1 MHAWLVAFCGSLAAS
16 DASPWWYNTLM
27 FLKVLIGFSIII
39 FVHELGHFLAAKWVG
54 IRVDRFAV
62 GFGSRL
68 FGWRGGEGFTLGN
81 RPNYKAEELQEK
93 GYGETD
99 YCFKLLPIGG
109 YVKMLGQDDIVID
122 EKTGDVQMTEDPRAF
137 TNRPVSRRMI
147 VVSAGV
153 VFNLLFA
160 AVLLTGVF
168 LMGKK
173 MEAPV
178 IGDVLP
184 DGPASGKLLPG
195 DRLISVNGRTV
206 DSFRDIQV
214 ATIFADGPLHFR
226 VERDEKLLDEEIV
239 VEPQMDKRLMI
250 RTIGL
255 TPRFTTTLSQDGR
268 PVGDHPNVEKGDQVT
283 HVDGKPVE
291 SALDISEV
299 FANSQGRTLEVMVKR
314 WDSGDRD
321 TAPQVVRCAQ
331 RAYLLVAP
339 ADLPAERSGSYTDNC
354 HILGMQR
361 RITIGAVEPGEP
373 ADEAGFESGDVIAE
387 WGTVANP
394 LYEEII
400 DNITA
405 NPGKSIR
412 VLVER
417 DGSSKELF
425 VTPQREF
432 KLLGK
437 GKPKVGLEFNSRAEE
452 LHPVV
457 ANVVPGTPAAALNMP
472 RGSLI
477 LAIDDQPVATWFDVI
492 EILKVAAGR
501 TVTVR
506 YRTGDEE
513 AVGSLAVPG
522 SIVNELDLSPN
533 TQILAIDG
541 EKSVSIANSDGKTLD
556 LTLPNPWAVRKL
568 LEERV
573 GQTVTVRFIR
583 SFRAE
588 PEEQSF
594 TVPRDNLDPWQMRL
608 MYVYDFR
615 RFEVQTHIVR
625 RSNPLSALGMGVK
638 IAGYQVVEVYQFIRS
653 LAKRNVGV
661 RHVAGPVGIFSFAI
675 ERAKQG
681 WPELLFFLGFLS
693 VNLAVLNFL
702 PVPVLDGGLMVFLII
717 ERIKGKPLSL
727 KTQMISTIVG
737 LTTIVLCI
745 LFVTIK
751 DISSFF

>member
-1 MHAWLVAFCGSLAAS
+1 MHAWLTAWAGSLAAAE
-16 DASPWWYNTLM
+16 ASPWWYNTLM

-54 IRVDRFAV
+54 IRVDRFSV
-62 GFGSRL
+62 GFTYRL
-68 FGWRGGEGFTLGN
+68 FGWRRGEGFTLGN

-122 EKTGDVQMTEDPRAF
+122 EKTGDVQMTDDPRAF
-137 TNRPVSRRMI
+137 TNRPVGHRMI

-160 AVLLTGVF
+160 AVLLTCVF
-168 LMGKK
+168 LLGKK

-178 IGDVLP
+178 VGQVLP

-195 DRLISVNGRTV
+195 DRFISVNGRTV

-239 VEPQMDKRLMI
+239 VEPQMDERAKI
-250 RTIGL
+250 RTIGVKAL
-255 TPRFTTTLSQDGR
+255 VTTTLGQDGQ
-268 PVGDHPNVEKGDQVT
+268 PVGDRPNVKKGDEVT

-291 SALDISEV
+291 SAFDVAEV
-299 FANSQGRTLEVMVKR
+299 FLSSRGRPLEFTVKR
-314 WDSGDRD
+314 WDSAGRD
-321 TAPQVVRCAQ
+321 TPPQIVHCAQ
-331 RAYLLVAP
+331 RAYLLVLP

-361 RITIGAVEPGEP
+361 RITISVVERGEP

-405 NPGKSIR
+405 NPGKLIR

-417 DGSSKELF
+417 DGSPKKLF
-425 VTPQREF
+425 VTPKREF

-437 GKPKVGLEFNSRAEE
+437 GKPRVGLEFDSQAEE
-452 LHPVV
+452 LRPVV
-457 ANVVPGTPAAALNMP
+457 AAVVRDTPAAALNMP
-472 RGSLI
+472 RGALI

-492 EILKVAAGR
+492 ELLKVAAGR

-506 YRTGDEE
+506 FRTGDEE

-522 SIVNELDLSPN
+522 SIVNELDLPPT

-541 EKSVSIANSDGKTLD
+541 ERSVSIADSDGKTLE
-556 LTLPNPWAVRKL
+556 LTLPNRWAVRKL
-568 LEERV
+568 LEKKV
-573 GQTVTVRFIR
+573 GQTVTVRLTR

-588 PEEQSF
+588 PEEKSF

-608 MYVYDFR
+608 IYMYDQH
-615 RFEVQTHIVR
+615 FEVQTHIVR

-638 IAGYQVVEVYQFIRS
+638 IAGYWVVEVYQFIRS
-653 LAKRNVGV
+653 VAKRNVGV

-702 PVPVLDGGLMVFLII
+702 PVPVLDGGLMIFLII
-717 ERIKGKPLSL
+717 EKVKGKPLSL

>member
-492 EILKVAAGR
+492 ELLKVAAGR

>member
-1 MHAWLVAFCGSLAAS
+1 MHAWLTAWAGSLAAAE
-16 DASPWWYNTLM
+16 ASPWWYNTLM

-39 FVHELGHFLAAKWVG
+39 FIHELGHFLAAKWVG
-54 IRVDRFAV
+54 IRVDRFSV
-62 GFGSRL
+62 GFTYRL
-68 FGWRGGEGFTLGN
+68 FGWRRGEGFTLGN
-81 RPNYKAEELQEK
+81 RPNYKAEELDEK

-122 EKTGDVQMTEDPRAF
+122 EKTGDVQMTDDPRAF
-137 TNRPVSRRMI
+137 TNRPVGHRMI

-160 AVLLTGVF
+160 AVLLTCVF
-168 LMGKK
+168 LLGKK

-178 IGDVLP
+178 VGQVLP

-195 DRLISVNGRTV
+195 DRFISVNGRTA

-226 VERDEKLLDEEIV
+226 VERDEKLLDEEVV
-239 VEPQMDKRLMI
+239 VEPQMDDRLKI
-250 RTIGL
+250 RTIGV
-255 TPRFTTTLSQDGR
+255 TPQFTTTLSQDGR
-268 PVGDHPNVEKGDQVT
+268 PVGDHPNVEKGDEVT

-299 FANSQGRTLEVMVKR
+299 FANSRGRILEVMVKR

-321 TAPQVVRCAQ
+321 TPPQIVRCAQ
-331 RAYLLVAP
+331 RAYLLVLP
-339 ADLPAERSGSYTDNC
+339 ADLPAERSGSLTDNC

-361 RITIGAVEPGEP
+361 RIAISAVERGEP

-417 DGSSKELF
+417 DGSPKELF
-425 VTPQREF
+425 VTPERKF

-437 GKPKVGLEFNSRAEE
+437 GKPKVGLEFNSQAEE
-452 LHPVV
+452 LRPVV
-457 ANVVPGTPAAALNMP
+457 AAVVPGTPAAALNMP

-477 LAIDDQPVATWFDVI
+477 RAIDDQPVATWFDVI

-506 YRTGDEE
+506 YRTGAEE

-522 SIVNELDLSPN
+522 SIVNELDLPPN

-541 EKSVSIANSDGKTLD
+541 KRSISVADSDGTTLE
-556 LTLPNPWAVRKL
+556 LTLPNYWAVRKL
-568 LEERV
+568 LERKV

-588 PEEQSF
+588 PEEKSF
-594 TVPRDNLDPWQMRL
+594 TVPGDNLDPWQMRL
-608 MYVYDFR
+608 IYMCDQH
-615 RFEVQTHIVR
+615 FEVQTHIVR

-638 IAGYQVVEVYQFIRS
+638 IAGYQVVEVYDFIRG

-661 RHVAGPVGIFSFAI
+661 RHVAGPVGIFRFAI

-702 PVPVLDGGLMVFLII
+702 PVPVLDGGLMIFLII
-717 ERIKGKPLSL
+717 EKLKGKPLSL
-727 KTQMISTIVG
+727 KAQMISTIVG

-745 LFVTIK
+745 LFVTIQ
-751 DISSFF
+751 DISRYF

>member
-1 MHAWLVAFCGSLAAS
+1 MHAWLTAWAGSLAAAE
-16 DASPWWYNTLM
+16 ASPWWYSTLM

-39 FVHELGHFLAAKWVG
+39 FIHELGHFLAAKWVG
-54 IRVDRFAV
+54 IRVDRFSV
-62 GFGSRL
+62 GFTYRL
-68 FGWRGGEGFTLGN
+68 FGWRRGEGFTLGN
-81 RPNYKAEELQEK
+81 RPNYGAEELEEK

-122 EKTGDVQMTEDPRAF
+122 EKTGDVQMTDDPRAF
-137 TNRPVSRRMI
+137 TNRPVGHRMI

-160 AVLLTGVF
+160 AVLLTCVF
-168 LMGKK
+168 LLGKK

-178 IGDVLP
+178 VGQVLP

-226 VERDEKLLDEEIV
+226 IERDEKLLDEDVV
-239 VEPQMDKRLMI
+239 VEPQMDDRAKI
-250 RTIGL
+250 RTIGV
-255 TPRFTTTLSQDGR
+255 TPQFTTTLSQDGR
-268 PVGDHPNVEKGDQVT
+268 PVGDHPNVEKGDEVT

-291 SALDISEV
+291 SALDISEIFV
-299 FANSQGRTLEVMVKR
+299 NSRGRILEVMVKR
-314 WDSGDRD
+314 WDSGDHD
-321 TAPQVVRCAQ
+321 TPPQIVRCAQ
-331 RAYLLVAP
+331 RAYLLVLP
-339 ADLPAERSGSYTDNC
+339 ADLPAERSGSLTDNC

-361 RITIGAVEPGEP
+361 RIAISAVERGEP
-373 ADEAGFESGDVIAE
+373 ADEAGLKPGDVIAE

-417 DGSSKELF
+417 DGSPKELF
-425 VTPQREF
+425 VTPKREF

-437 GKPKVGLEFNSRAEE
+437 GKSKVGLVFNSQAEE
-452 LHPVV
+452 LRPVV
-457 ANVVPGTPAAALNMP
+457 AAVVPGTPAAALNMP

-477 LAIDDQPVATWFDVI
+477 LAIDDQPVETWFDVI
-492 EILKVAAGR
+492 EVLKAAAGK

-513 AVGSLAVPG
+513 AVGSLVVPG
-522 SIVNELDLSPN
+522 SIVNELDLPPN

-541 EKSVSIANSDGKTLD
+541 QKRVSIANGDGQTLE
-556 LTLPNPWAVRKL
+556 LTLPSPWAVRKL
-568 LEERV
+568 LEKKV
-573 GQTVTVRFIR
+573 GQTVTVRLIR

-588 PEEQSF
+588 PEEKEF
-594 TVPRDNLDPWQMRL
+594 TVRGDNLDPWQMRL
-608 MYVYDFR
+608 IYMYDLR
-615 RFEVQTHIVR
+615 HFEVQTHIVR
-625 RSNPLSALGMGVK
+625 RSNPLAALGMGVK
-638 IAGYQVVEVYQFIRS
+638 IAGYQVVEVYQFLRG

-661 RHVAGPVGIFSFAI
+661 RHVAGPVGIVGFAI

-702 PVPVLDGGLMVFLII
+702 PVPVLDGGLMIFLII
-717 ERIKGKPLSL
+717 EKVKGKPLSL
-727 KTQMISTIVG
+727 KAQMVSTIVG
-737 LTTIVLCI
+737 LTAIVLCI
-745 LFVTIK
+745 LFVTIQ
-751 DISSFF
+751 DISRYF